1 MLFNLSPRRILFPL
15 FRCLFTIG
23 KALSKTIWFTSKDPV
38 TTYTK
43 WHLRVKRVFSRH
55 TRRTGVGRTAT
66 TCRSHWNA
74 RGIPPPCAGE
84 RSTLF
89 PYSRRDP
96 SCQPGRHVTLGRT
109 YESQVRRYP
118 EFDCRSCSVN
128 NRHYPCI
135 HVIRWRVDI
144 KATKW
149 NILAW
154 GQSKW
159 CEGLLW
165 YDAREPRNSIY
176 RNNII
181 YLHLT
186 IL

>member
-1 MLFNLSPRRILFPL
+1 MLSNLSPRRIL

-74 RGIPPPCAGE
+74 RGIPPPCASE

-128 NRHYPCI
+128 NQHYPCV
-135 HVIRWRVDI
+135 HVIRWCVYI

-176 RNNII
+176 RNSTI

>member
-1 MLFNLSPRRILFPL
+1 MLSNLSPRRIL

-128 NRHYPCI
+128 NQHYPCV
-135 HVIRWRVDI
+135 HVIRWCVYI

-154 GQSKW
+154 GQSKRRAALIW
-159 CEGLLW
+159 CERTQKF
-165 YDAREPRNSIY
+165 YISE
-176 RNNII
+176 
-181 YLHLT
+181 
-186 IL
+186 